1 MALSQED
8 VVDLIKT
15 GGLMTAAALVG
26 RAAWRHINKGVVIT
40 TVTWR
45 YAVGGLAVALACGYV
60 ALGVGDLFRF
70 DLELKVGLAVAFGYA
85 GPKLLESIALR
96 FIASKVPVVE
106 PAVPAAPPAEPA
118 PAEPAE
124 PPKE

>member
-60 ALGVGDLFRF
+60 ALGVGNLFRF

-96 FIASKVPVVE
+96 FIASKVP
-106 PAVPAAPPAEPA
+106 ATDPPAPVT

>member
-1 MALSQED
+1 MALSQEE
-8 VVDLIKT
+8 VIDLIKT

-96 FIASKVPVVE
+96 FIASKVPAADP
-106 PAVPAAPPAEPA
+106 PAPAAPADPVPEPA
-118 PAEPAE
+118 APE